1 MLVLKREGRNDM
13 KVELF
18 IRKEVDWLTIWK
30 ILNLSIL
37 KEVRNL
43 VQRVPRSFPE
53 FDVEIGRDL
62 PFQ

>member
-1 MLVLKREGRNDM
+1 MLVVKCEERNYM

-37 KEVRNL
+37 KEERNL
-43 VQRVPRSFPE
+43 VQRVHKKCPE
-53 FDVEIGRDL
+53 FDEEIGRD
-62 PFQ
+62 